1 MKYLPPSSSVHIFLL
16 SLFPTNNSEAIDIYV
31 QKNEVGI
38 PLHTIYK
45 NQPKMCD
52 KLKLRIKTLKISE
65 ANTDVVLHDP
75 GLDND
80 FLDMTLKAQ
89 VTKEKN

>member
-1 MKYLPPSSSVHIFLL
+1 
-16 SLFPTNNSEAIDIYV
+16 
-31 QKNEVGI
+31 
-38 PLHTIYK
+38 
-45 NQPKMCD
+45 MCD